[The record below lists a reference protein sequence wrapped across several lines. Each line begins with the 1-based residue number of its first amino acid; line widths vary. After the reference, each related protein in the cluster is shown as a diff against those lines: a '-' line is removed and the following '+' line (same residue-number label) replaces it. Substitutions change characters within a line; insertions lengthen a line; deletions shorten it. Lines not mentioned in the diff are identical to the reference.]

1 MKVASCREAT
11 KATANLIAQDVFKNL
26 KLLPDKVFET
36 EANLTPV
43 MSRALYKAEMLEEAK
58 EEFMNKIEYEQLVS
72 MIIWHSEI
80 FLDAFPH
87 YETMQELVE

>member
-1 MKVASCREAT
+1 
-11 KATANLIAQDVFKNL
+11 
-26 KLLPDKVFET
+26 
-36 EANLTPV
+36 
-43 MSRALYKAEMLEEAK
+43 MSRALHKAEMLEEAK